1 MAAPQHTTGIP
12 WRDRPTLRESEV
24 AELIGISQRQ
34 VGRMVDSGELK
45 GRKVGRSRL
54 VLTQSLIEW
63 EAGEAPAQ
71 NETRKVSPKLRLAAS
86 RWHEES
92 FR

>member
-34 VGRMVDSGELK
+34 VGRMVESGELQ
-45 GRKVGRSRL
+45 GRRVGTVRL
-54 VLTQSLIEW
+54 VLTESLIAW
-63 EAGEAPAQ
+63 EKGNPPVEVQKKPISPAV
-71 NETRKVSPKLRLAAS
+71 RKAAS
-86 RWHEES
+86 LWHQKN
-92 FR
+92 FG